1 MPPTLTAVALDR
13 LLEHGAPKSIPKPL
27 NTKPDSR
34 TEKRTHLPQISPTLY
49 ATPVPTPLPDSP
61 SSFPPSPYIVN
72 HKRRGPRLLK
82 SFVQDDVSLQQQGTE
97 EMKVDTNGN
106 NMDIEVVETTSA
118 KEVVVNGFR
127 DGEPGNRN
135 LNDGLGVTED
145 SSKVGATVDGRD
157 ECEDFFDPQESMSF
171 TSNIDEEDT
180 RGTERPLKLTT
191 PMGEFYDAWD
201 ELSSEGGRQSSL
213 SDIEAE
219 LRDIRLNLL
228 SEIEKRKQAEEALSN
243 MQRQWQRIGQ
253 QLSLVGLTLPTASS
267 SAVEGENSDFD
278 LGEDLCQQICV
289 ARFVSQSIGRGSA
302 KAEAEEKMESQI
314 ELKNF
319 EIARLWDR
327 LHYYEAV
334 NHEMSQRNQEAIEM
348 VRQRRQRRKRR
359 WRWIWSSVG
368 ITISVGAAALAW
380 SCVAASRGSSIANRS
395 DAPGCDDA
403 AKL

>member
-201 ELSSEGGRQSSL
+201 GNYSFSSL
-213 SDIEAE
+213 VSIVFHPHYLVPRGKNE
-219 LRDIRLNLL
+219 R
-228 SEIEKRKQAEEALSN
+228 EKVLISA
-243 MQRQWQRIGQ
+243 WQY
-253 QLSLVGLTLPTASS
+253 
-267 SAVEGENSDFD
+267 
-278 LGEDLCQQICV
+278 
-289 ARFVSQSIGRGSA
+289 
-302 KAEAEEKMESQI
+302 
-314 ELKNF
+314 LKN
-319 EIARLWDR
+319 
-327 LHYYEAV
+327 
-334 NHEMSQRNQEAIEM
+334 RNTCLCHTGPCC
-348 VRQRRQRRKRR
+348 KH
-359 WRWIWSSVG
+359 
-368 ITISVGAAALAW
+368 
-380 SCVAASRGSSIANRS
+380 
-395 DAPGCDDA
+395 
-403 AKL
+403 